1 MVNNLKTSSSKK
13 NALDYLRFFLF
24 PFSFIYLGITY
35 TRNLFY
41 KLGIFKTYIIPKKS
55 ICIGNLSVGG
65 TGKTPHVS
73 YLADLLS
80 EAVDTTILSRGYG
93 RKTSGFLLVNSNN
106 SASEVGD
113 EPLFYATQFQEKV
126 HVAVCEKRAVGV
138 QQIQTLFPK
147 NKLIIL
153 DDAFQHRAVKAGLNI
168 LITDYSKPFSDDY
181 LMPVGTLRESR
192 AGKNRADII
201 IVSKTPTDCTEST
214 KNQIVQSL
222 NFKPE
227 FVFFSHISY
236 AEMIPFGTKIENI
249 KKVILVTGIANPKPL
264 LEHISKY
271 YELEPL
277 TFSDHHAFSKGDIQ
291 RIHQKFDT
299 FANEETIILT
309 TEKDYMRL
317 KDYLSE
323 RNLQNYPWYFQPITV
338 KIDNEEKFKNLINQY
353 VNTI

>member
-1 MVNNLKTSSSKK
+1 MNLI
-13 NALDYLRFFLF
+13 RFLLF
-24 PFSFIYLGITY
+24 PFSFIYLGITS
-35 TRNLFY
+35 TRNLLY
-41 KLGIFKTYIIPKKS
+41 KLGIFKTSIIPKKS
-55 ICIGNLSVGG
+55 ICVGNLSVGG

-73 YLADLLS
+73 YLADFLS
-80 EAVDTTILSRGYG
+80 QTVETAILSRGYG
-93 RKTSGFLLVNSNN
+93 RKTTGFLWVKPNSK
-106 SASEVGD
+106 ASDVGD
-113 EPLFYATQFQEKV
+113 EPMFYVNRFKEKV
-126 HVAVCEKRAVGV
+126 HVAVCEKRAIGI

-147 NKLIIL
+147 NELIIL
-153 DDAFQHRAVKAGLNI
+153 DDAFQHRAVKSGLNI
-168 LITDYSKPFSDDY
+168 LITDFSKPFYDDY
-181 LMPVGTLRESR
+181 LMPVGSLRESR

-201 IVSKTPTDCTEST
+201 IVSKTPNDCTETT

-236 AEMIPFGTKIENI
+236 APMNPFGTEIENI

-264 LEHISKY
+264 LEHISKQY
-271 YELEPL
+271 DVEEIR
-277 TFSDHHAFSKGDIQ
+277 FGDHHAFSKVDIQ

-299 FANEETIILT
+299 FAHEETIILT

-317 KDYLSE
+317 KDFSSDW
-323 RNLQNYPWYFQPITV
+323 NLQNYPWYFQPITV

>member
-1 MVNNLKTSSSKK
+1 MNLI
-13 NALDYLRFFLF
+13 RFLLF
-24 PFSFIYLGITY
+24 PFSFIYLGITS
-35 TRNLFY
+35 TRNLLY
-41 KLGIFKTYIIPKKS
+41 KLGIFKTSIIPKKS
-55 ICIGNLSVGG
+55 ICVGNLSVGG

-73 YLADLLS
+73 YLADFLS
-80 EAVDTTILSRGYG
+80 QSVETAILSRGYG
-93 RKTSGFLLVNSNN
+93 RKTTGFLWVKPNSK
-106 SASEVGD
+106 ASDVGD
-113 EPLFYATQFQEKV
+113 EPMFYVNRFKEKV
-126 HVAVCEKRAVGV
+126 HVAVCEKRAIGI

-147 NKLIIL
+147 NELIIL

-168 LITDYSKPFSDDY
+168 LITDFSKPFYDDY
-181 LMPVGTLRESR
+181 LMPVGSLRESR

-201 IVSKTPTDCTEST
+201 IVSKTPNDCTETT
-214 KNQIVQSL
+214 KNQIVKSL

-236 AEMIPFGTKIENI
+236 AEMIPFGKKIDTI

-264 LEHISKY
+264 LKHISKY
-271 YELEPL
+271 YEVEVIK
-277 TFSDHHAFSKGDIQ
+277 FGDHHAFSKVDIQ

-299 FANEETIILT
+299 FAHEETIILT

-317 KDYLSE
+317 KDFSSDW
-323 RNLQNYPWYFQPITV
+323 NLQNYPWYFQPITV

>member
-13 NALDYLRFFLF
+13 TILEYLRFLLF
-24 PFSFIYLGITY
+24 PFAFIYLGITS
-35 TRNLFY
+35 TRNLLY
-41 KLGIFKTYIIPKKS
+41 KLGIFKTFVIPKKS
-55 ICIGNLSVGG
+55 ICVGNLSVGG

-73 YLADLLS
+73 YLADFLS
-80 EAVDTTILSRGYG
+80 EKIEIAILSRGYG
-93 RKTSGFLLVNSNN
+93 RKTTGFLWVKPNSK
-106 SASEVGD
+106 ASEVGD
-113 EPLFYATQFQEKV
+113 EPLFYANRFKEKV
-126 HVAVCEKRAVGV
+126 HVAVCEKRAIGV

-147 NKLIIL
+147 NELIIL

-168 LITDYSKPFSDDY
+168 LITDFNKPLSTDF

-192 AGKNRADII
+192 SGKNRADII
-201 IVSKTPTDCTEST
+201 IVSKTPTNCTESN

-222 NFKPE
+222 NFNSE

-236 AEMIPFGTKIENI
+236 AEMIPFGTEIETI

-271 YELEPL
+271 YEVEQL
-277 TFSDHHAFSKGDIQ
+277 TFSDHHTFSKVDIQ

-299 FANEETIILT
+299 FAHEETIILT

-317 KDYLSE
+317 KDYSSE
-323 RNLQNYPWYFQPITV
+323 WNLENYPWYFQPITV
-338 KIDNEEKFKNLINQY
+338 KIENEETFKNLINQY

>member
-1 MVNNLKTSSSKK
+1 MNS
-13 NALDYLRFFLF
+13 LRFLLF
-24 PFSFIYLGITY
+24 PFAFIYLGITS

-41 KLGIFKTYIIPKKS
+41 KLGIFKTFVIPKKS
-55 ICIGNLSVGG
+55 ICVGNLSVGG

-73 YLADLLS
+73 YLSDFLS
-80 EAVDTTILSRGYG
+80 QTVETTILSRGYG
-93 RKTSGFLLVNSNN
+93 RKTSGFLVVNSNN

-113 EPLFYATQFQEKV
+113 EPLFYTTQFQEKV
-126 HVAVCEKRAVGV
+126 HVAICEKRVIGV

-147 NKLIIL
+147 NELIIL

-168 LITDYSKPFSDDY
+168 LITDFSKKFSTDF

-201 IVSKTPTDCTEST
+201 IVSKTPTDCAETT

-236 AEMIPFGTKIENI
+236 APMIPFGTEIENI
-249 KKVILVTGIANPKPL
+249 KKVILVTGIANPKSL
-264 LEHISKY
+264 LEHISKQY
-271 YELEPL
+271 DVEEII
-277 TFSDHHAFSKGDIQ
+277 FSDHHAFSSTDIL

-299 FANEETIILT
+299 FAHEETIILT

-317 KDYLSE
+317 KDYSSE
-323 RNLQNYPWYFQPITV
+323 WNLQNYPWYFQPITV

>member
-1 MVNNLKTSSSKK
+1 MNNF
-13 NALDYLRFFLF
+13 RFLLF
-24 PFSFIYLGITY
+24 PFALVYLGITS

-55 ICIGNLSVGG
+55 ICVGNLSVGG

-73 YLADLLS
+73 YLADWLS

-93 RKTSGFLLVNSNN
+93 RKTTGFLWVKPGSK
-106 SASEVGD
+106 ASEVGD

-126 HVAVCEKRAVGV
+126 HVAVCEKRAFGV

-147 NKLIIL
+147 NELIIL

-168 LITDYSKPFSDDY
+168 LITDYSKPFSVDY
-181 LMPVGTLRESR
+181 LMPVGTLRESH

-222 NFKPE
+222 NFKSE

-236 AEMIPFGTKIENI
+236 VEMIPFGTKIENI

-264 LEHISKY
+264 LEHISKQY
-271 YELEPL
+271 DVEEIR
-277 TFSDHHAFSKGDIQ
+277 FGDHHAFSSADIL

-299 FANEETIILT
+299 FAHEETIILT

-317 KDYLSE
+317 KDFSSDWS
-323 RNLQNYPWYFQPITV
+323 LQNYPWYFQPIA
-338 KIDNEEKFKNLINQY
+338 IEIENEEKFKNLINQY

>member
-1 MVNNLKTSSSKK
+1 MNLI
-13 NALDYLRFFLF
+13 RFLLF
-24 PFSFIYLGITY
+24 PFSFIYLGITSV
-35 TRNLFY
+35 RNIFY
-41 KLGIFKTYIIPKKS
+41 KLGIFKTSIIPKKS
-55 ICIGNLSVGG
+55 ICVGNLSVGG

-73 YLADLLS
+73 YLADFLS
-80 EAVDTTILSRGYG
+80 QSVETAILSRGYG
-93 RKTSGFLLVNSNN
+93 RKTTGFIWVKPISK
-106 SASEVGD
+106 ASEVGD
-113 EPLFYATQFQEKV
+113 EPLFYANRFQEKV
-126 HVAVCEKRAVGV
+126 PVAVCEKRAIGV
-138 QQIQTLFPK
+138 KQIQTLFPK
-147 NKLIIL
+147 NELIIL

-168 LITDYSKPFSDDY
+168 IITDFSKPFYDDY
-181 LMPVGTLRESR
+181 LMPVGSLRESR

-201 IVSKTPTDCTEST
+201 IVSKTPNDCTETT
-214 KNQIVQSL
+214 KNQIVKSL

-236 AEMIPFGTKIENI
+236 APMNPFGTEIENI

-264 LEHISKY
+264 LKHISKY
-271 YELEPL
+271 YEVEQL
-277 TFSDHHAFSKGDIQ
+277 TFGDHHAYSKVDIQ

-317 KDYLSE
+317 KDFSSDWK
-323 RNLQNYPWYFQPITV
+323 LQNYPWYFQPITV